1 MWPSKFFRASDYCSG
16 SVEDL
21 TRYSNIS
28 DKGFLT
34 PNSCTRFLLSG
45 DNPLMNFIF
54 MTISSKS
61 LQIQIA
67 YNFIILMYSLTELSN
82 CNGNATLSTGLS
94 PCVGAGTLSFLG
106 SNMGE
111 LGGDDLSVAL
121 GNL

>member
-1 MWPSKFFRASDYCSG
+1 MIHLFFVAQEYTACGLGASDYCSR

-21 TRYSNIS
+21 TRYLNIS

-61 LQIQIA
+61 LPIPIA
-67 YNFIILMYSLTELSN
+67 CNFIILMYSLTELSN
-82 CNGNATLSTGLS
+82 CNGNAALST
-94 PCVGAGTLSFLG
+94 FLFHIET
-106 SNMGE
+106 S
-111 LGGDDLSVAL
+111 LY
-121 GNL
+121 